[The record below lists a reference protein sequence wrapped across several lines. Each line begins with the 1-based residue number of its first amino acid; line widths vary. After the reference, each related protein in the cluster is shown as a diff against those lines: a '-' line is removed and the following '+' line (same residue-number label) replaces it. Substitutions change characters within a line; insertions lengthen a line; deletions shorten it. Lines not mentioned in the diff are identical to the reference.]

1 MSSLS
6 GIVCL
11 LGISKLPINGLLG
24 EAECCVLARL
34 GRLREQSSRGHYI
47 TMGAS
52 KEQRVNF
59 FVEILNSLR
68 YGMVSW
74 SWRDCANSLMK
85 YKCHEIVPFG
95 LAVPLADYRFCGII
109 KIIFDRAQVGQIVA
123 SSYDHSDG
131 FGTLISNLAEP
142 KGPKL
147 WNIRHRTRCHACSVQ
162 KNSLAVPA
170 GRKAASV
177 D

>member
-1 MSSLS
+1 MTSSS
-6 GIVCL
+6 GLVCL
-11 LGISKLPINGLLG
+11 LGISKLPINGLLAR
-24 EAECCVLARL
+24 AECCVLARL
-34 GRLREQSSRGHYI
+34 GRLREQSSKGNYI
-47 TMGAS
+47 TISTS

-59 FVEILNSLR
+59 FVEIPNSLR
-68 YGMVSW
+68 YDEISW
-74 SWRDCANSLMK
+74 SRRDCANFLMK

-109 KIIFDRAQVGQIVA
+109 KIIFDRAQVGQIIA

-147 WNIRHRTRCHACSVQ
+147 WNIRHRIRCHACSVQ
-162 KNSLAVPA
+162 KNSLAVPV